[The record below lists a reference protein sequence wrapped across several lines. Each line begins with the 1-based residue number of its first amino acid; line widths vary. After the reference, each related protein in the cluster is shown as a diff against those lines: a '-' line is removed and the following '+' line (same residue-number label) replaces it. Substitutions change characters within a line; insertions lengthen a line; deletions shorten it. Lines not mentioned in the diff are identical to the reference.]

1 MRHSSVKVTKD
12 HYWSAD
18 AKKYKVKNLYNN
30 DPNVV
35 QLKKAGIND

>member
-18 AKKYKVKNLYNN
+18 AKKYKVKSLYSA
-30 DPNVV
+30 DNVI
-35 QLKKAGIND
+35 QLKKVGTNV